1 MNQKLAT
8 NLDAAFAPYSD
19 EPSVQET
26 KEELLSDLL
35 EKFHELK
42 AQGMSDE
49 DAYEATVN
57 SIGDVSE
64 IIAGHNK
71 ERVRPTRKINVS
83 SKKLLGSDLSGSDV
97 HDGRFKYSALK
108 GADFSSSDLSGSVFE
123 STDLREA
130 TFDGS
135 DLSNAEFKNA
145 ALAGASFKGCKLNNT
160 IFSRSALP
168 GANFDGQTLV
178 GTVFNGPGLKDT
190 SFKKA
195 ILRSVSF
202 DNTNVKK
209 ANFDGA
215 VMDKLTYA
223 VLQGL
228 GADLKNVTVI
238 SDQGE

>member
-1 MNQKLAT
+1 MKQKLAT
-8 NLDAAFAPYSD
+8 YLDAAFAPYSD
-19 EPSVQET
+19 EPSVQEM

-49 DAYEATVN
+49 DAYAATVN

-64 IIAGHNK
+64 MIAGHNK
-71 ERVRPTRKINVS
+71 ERVRPTRTIHVS

-97 HDGRFKYSALK
+97 PDGRFTSSALK
-108 GADFSSSDLSGSVFE
+108 GADLSSSDLSGSVFE

-135 DLSNAEFKNA
+135 DLSNVEFKNA
-145 ALAGASFKGCKLNNT
+145 ALAGASFKRCTLNNT
-160 IFSRSALP
+160 IFNKSALP
-168 GANFDGQTLV
+168 GASFDGQTLV
-178 GTVFNGPGLKDT
+178 GTVFKGAGLKDT
-190 SFKKA
+190 SFKHA
-195 ILRSVSF
+195 ILRRVSF
-202 DNTNVKK
+202 EKTNVKK
-209 ANFDGA
+209 AHFDGA

-223 VLQGL
+223 VLQSL

-238 SDQGE
+238 SDQRE

>member
-1 MNQKLAT
+1 MKQKLAT
-8 NLDAAFAPYSD
+8 YLDAAFAPYRD

-64 IIAGHNK
+64 IVAGHHE
-71 ERVRPTRKINVS
+71 ERVRPTRTRNVS
-83 SKKLLGSDLSGSDV
+83 SKKLLGSDLSGSAV
-97 HDGRFKYSALK
+97 HDGRFTHSALK
-108 GADFSSSDLSGSVFE
+108 GTDLSRSDLSGSVFE

-135 DLSNAEFKNA
+135 DLSHAEFKHA
-145 ALAGASFKGCKLNNT
+145 ALAGASFKGCKLNHT

-168 GANFDGQTLV
+168 GVSFDGQTLV
-178 GTVFNGPGLKDT
+178 GTIFNGAGIKDT
-190 SFKKA
+190 SFKHA

-202 DNTNVKK
+202 ENTNVKK
-209 ANFDGA
+209 AHFDGA

-228 GADLKNVTVI
+228 GADLQNVTVI